1 MKIGLACTGGG
12 AKAAINIGAIRA
24 LKELNIEIEAIS
36 GASIGSCVALLY
48 VLGYSPKEML
58 EEFKKNIK
66 KYGKFGFFD
75 ILLAPF
81 SLMARGG
88 LKNPKII
95 CKNIENLTQKH
106 KVHLMEHIP
115 IPFIIPSLDITKRES
130 IYYSS
135 VPMNEFTY
143 YSDRP
148 ISEAIRS
155 SSSIPVI
162 FTPNR
167 VSIDKKAHYMMD
179 GGITSNTPVLPL
191 KQFSDFVIGIE
202 PKYYNTQEKQKIHF
216 LSAFTETF
224 QSMRRSSLYFQKKE
238 ADLWI
243 EVDVQKCK
251 VFGGSNE
258 LEYCERCGYE
268 AVMKYA
274 KQIYERTTVA

>member
-12 AKAAINIGAIRA
+12 ARAAINIGAIRA

-48 VLGYSPKEML
+48 VLGYSPEKML

-66 KYGKFGFFD
+66 LYGKFGIFD
-75 ILLAPF
+75 TLFSPF
-81 SLMARGG
+81 NLMARGG
-88 LKNPKII
+88 LKNPKVIY
-95 CKNIENLTQKH
+95 KNIEELTQKH
-106 KVHLMEHIP
+106 HVHFMKDISL
-115 IPFIIPSLDITKRES
+115 PFIIPSLDITKRES
-130 IYYSS
+130 IFYSS
-135 VPMNEFTY
+135 VPMHEFTY

-148 ISEAIRS
+148 IAEAIRS
-155 SSSIPVI
+155 TSSIPVI
-162 FTPNR
+162 FTPHK
-167 VSIDKKAHYMMD
+167 VSINGKTHHMMD

-202 PKYYNTQEKQKIHF
+202 PKYYNTQERQKIHF

-224 QSMRRSSLYFQKKE
+224 QAMRRSSLYFQKKE

-251 VFGGSNE
+251 VFGGSRE
-258 LEYCERCGYE
+258 LEYCEKCGYE
-268 AVMKYA
+268 AVMKVA
-274 KQIYERTTVA
+274 EQIGQKNKK